1 MNSWTLIRR
10 SLRFRARAHL
20 GVVLGAAAGSAAL
33 IGALLVGDSVRGSL
47 QDMVL
52 ARLGKTD
59 AAVIGGDRLFREQL
73 EEEMVPSDLMLH
85 DNLPRAAA
93 VLQLPGTASAQDAS
107 ARANNVQILGV
118 GRKFWRMADQSPMMN
133 IEADKNMGFDV
144 SLGCVA
150 LNDALARQLHA
161 KKGDTILLRV
171 QKPSLLSR
179 DAPISPQED
188 LSQAMRLKVQTIV
201 SDEEFGRFS
210 LQANQIAPFNAF
222 VSLTD
227 LQRRVEQPGRA
238 NLLLYQSSPQ
248 AKSAQVEADALLR
261 QHWQLEDAGLELREI
276 TNAAQFEIRSDRV
289 FLDPPVMVAAQ
300 AITTNFEPIITYF
313 VNDLRDGP
321 YATPYSMVTAM
332 GAPIVPPDMRDN
344 EILINDWLAK
354 DLDAKPGEKLALRYF
369 VIGQGRALE
378 ERESD
383 FTIRGVIPLAGPA
396 ADPTLMPDFP
406 GLAKAES
413 SSDWDAGFP
422 IDLNRVRPQDE
433 KYWKEHR
440 GTPKA
445 FVTLAAGKKMW
456 ANRFGEYTAIRF
468 PKDGMT
474 LAGLREKLRATLDP
488 ASFGLQF
495 HPVREQALAAS
506 SQSTPFGQLFLG
518 FSFFLI
524 VAALLLMALLFQF
537 GLEERAAETG
547 TLLALGFRP
556 RQVRGLLLREGAMLA
571 LTGGI
576 IGMAG
581 GVFYAKAMLHGLT
594 TVWATAVNGSALK
607 YHATPETL
615 VIGLVSSV
623 IVAVLAIWLNLR
635 KQARRPARELM
646 AEGAQE
652 RGWSMEDGGW
662 KKIGERSSLC
672 CRVCPRWDWW
682 LGQWR
687 RATKPRQKISFARV
701 RWC

>member
-47 QDMVL
+47 QDMAL

-59 AAVIGGDRLFREQL
+59 AAMIGGDRLFRQQL
-73 EEEMVPSDLMLH
+73 VDEMARPLVQTVTFARPKD
-85 DNLPRAAA
+85 AAA
-93 VLQLPGTASAQDAS
+93 AMQLPGTASAQDAS
-107 ARANNVQILGV
+107 ARANRVQVLGV
-118 GRKFWRMADQSPMMN
+118 DGWFWRMANQVPSFTN
-133 IEADKNMGFDV
+133 ISADSV
-144 SLGCVA
+144 V
-150 LNDALARQLHA
+150 LNEQLAQQLKA
-161 KKGDTILLRV
+161 KIGDTILLRV

-222 VSLTD
+222 VNLTE
-227 LQRRVEQPGRA
+227 LQKRVEQPGRA
-238 NLLLYQSSPQ
+238 NLLLCQASAQ
-248 AKSAQVEADALLR
+248 AKDAQAEATTLLR
-261 QHWQLEDAGLELREI
+261 LYWQLEDAGLELREI
-276 TNAAQFEIRSDRV
+276 TNTAQFEIRSDRV
-289 FLDPPVMVAAQ
+289 FLDPPVMAAAQ
-300 AITTNFEPIITYF
+300 AVTTNLEPIITYF
-313 VNDLRDGP
+313 INDLRDGP
-321 YATPYSMVTAM
+321 YATPYSMATAM

-383 FTIRGVIPLAGPA
+383 FTIRGVVPLAGAA

-474 LAGLREKLRATLDP
+474 VDSLREKLHAKLDP

-495 HPVREQALAAS
+495 QPVREQALAAS

-524 VAALLLMALLFQF
+524 IAALLLMALLFQF
-537 GLEERAAETG
+537 GLEQRAVETG

-556 RQVRGLLLREGAMLA
+556 RQVRNLLLGEGAMLA
-571 LTGGI
+571 LAGGI

-581 GVFYAKAMLHGLT
+581 GVFYAKGMLHGLT

-607 YHATPETL
+607 YHATPTTL
-615 VIGLVSSV
+615 AIGLVASV
-623 IVAVLAIWLNLR
+623 IVAVLAIWLTLR
-635 KQARRPARELM
+635 KQAQRPARELL

-652 RGWSMEDGGW
+652 RGWRMENGGW

-672 CRVCPRWDWW
+672 CPVCPRWAWW
-682 LGQWR
+682 RGRWR
-687 RATKPRQKISFARV
+687 RVTKPRQKFFSVRV
-701 RWC
+701 HWC